1 MERQKLGGSYSS
13 HRAQSEKHVV
23 VCSTTLHADTIMDFL
38 NEFYAHPLLQDYY
51 VVLLSPME
59 LDTTMRMI
67 LQVPIWAQ
75 RVIYIQGSCLKDG
88 DLARARMNEAE
99 ACFVLAA
106 RNYADKTAAVSL
118 ITTENVCMWQQET
131 LRLMR
136 ELCVTL
142 NCQLGLWWFNG
153 NKLFDAVYGIDNR
166 WFMFRK
172 KVSRFFG
179 CFVFLQ

>member
-67 LQVPIWAQ
+67 LQVLTTKMLPGLHNITKKNNC
-75 RVIYIQGSCLKDG
+75 IQ
-88 DLARARMNEAE
+88 
-99 ACFVLAA
+99 
-106 RNYADKTAAVSL
+106 
-118 ITTENVCMWQQET
+118 I
-131 LRLMR
+131 
-136 ELCVTL
+136 
-142 NCQLGLWWFNG
+142 
-153 NKLFDAVYGIDNR
+153 
-166 WFMFRK
+166 
-172 KVSRFFG
+172 
-179 CFVFLQ
+179 

>member
-1 MERQKLGGSYSS
+1 MFFNFVYYPLLSVQFEQLAFTWMERQKLGGSYSS

-99 ACFVLAA
+99 ACFILAA
-106 RNYADKTAAVSL
+106 RNYADKTAAVSDNNKTFEQ
-118 ITTENVCMWQQET
+118 I
-131 LRLMR
+131 LRVLP
-136 ELCVTL
+136 LHVS
-142 NCQLGLWWFNG
+142 NG
-153 NKLFDAVYGIDNR
+153 
-166 WFMFRK
+166 
-172 KVSRFFG
+172 
-179 CFVFLQ
+179 C

>member
-1 MERQKLGGSYSS
+1 MMLLPSFNS
-13 HRAQSEKHVV
+13 AV
-23 VCSTTLHADTIMDFL
+23 L
-38 NEFYAHPLLQDYY
+38 FYFVKDYY

-106 RNYADKTAAVSL
+106 RNYADKTAAVRKTISR
-118 ITTENVCMWQQET
+118 VCFYKTKDFDEKIFF
-131 LRLMR
+131 
-136 ELCVTL
+136 LCFRMSTPY
-142 NCQLGLWWFNG
+142 LGHG
-153 NKLFDAVYGIDNR
+153 P
-166 WFMFRK
+166 
-172 KVSRFFG
+172 
-179 CFVFLQ
+179 

>member
-1 MERQKLGGSYSS
+1 MYLPLAVKWQNMCWILTCSY
-13 HRAQSEKHVV
+13 
-23 VCSTTLHADTIMDFL
+23 F
-38 NEFYAHPLLQDYY
+38 QDYY

-106 RNYADKTAAVSL
+106 RNYADKTAAVS
-118 ITTENVCMWQQET
+118 TPH
-131 LRLMR
+131 
-136 ELCVTL
+136 
-142 NCQLGLWWFNG
+142 
-153 NKLFDAVYGIDNR
+153 K
-166 WFMFRK
+166 
-172 KVSRFFG
+172 
-179 CFVFLQ
+179 

>member
-106 RNYADKTAAVSL
+106 RNYADKTAAVSNLHENADL
-118 ITTENVCMWQQET
+118 IKNVKQKTIYKKQKKTDAKMLNTSSLFC
-131 LRLMR
+131 LRTNIR
-136 ELCVTL
+136 
-142 NCQLGLWWFNG
+142 
-153 NKLFDAVYGIDNR
+153 Y
-166 WFMFRK
+166 
-172 KVSRFFG
+172 
-179 CFVFLQ
+179 

>member
-118 ITTENVCMWQQET
+118 ITEWYCAMDGETRVRMAGWNGNVA
-131 LRLMR
+131 
-136 ELCVTL
+136 VVAL
-142 NCQLGLWWFNG
+142 NCALH
-153 NKLFDAVYGIDNR
+153 
-166 WFMFRK
+166 
-172 KVSRFFG
+172 
-179 CFVFLQ
+179 

>member
-23 VCSTTLHADTIMDFL
+23 VCSTNLHADTIMDFL

-88 DLARARMNEAE
+88 DLVRARMSEAE
-99 ACFVLAA
+99 ACFILAA
-106 RNYADKTAAVSL
+106 RNYADKTAAVRFKPPWYMIFL
-118 ITTENVCMWQQET
+118 I
-131 LRLMR
+131 
-136 ELCVTL
+136 
-142 NCQLGLWWFNG
+142 
-153 NKLFDAVYGIDNR
+153 
-166 WFMFRK
+166 
-172 KVSRFFG
+172 
-179 CFVFLQ
+179 